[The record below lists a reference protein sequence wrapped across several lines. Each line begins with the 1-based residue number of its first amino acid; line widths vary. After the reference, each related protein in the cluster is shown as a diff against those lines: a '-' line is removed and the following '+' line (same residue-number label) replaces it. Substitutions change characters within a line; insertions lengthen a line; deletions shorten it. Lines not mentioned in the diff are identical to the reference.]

1 MKKHHRCPRVGL
13 LAPRKGTK
21 GTNGRVAIARAVT
34 GQTRAG
40 PVWRVPLAARGGWQ
54 MKTLVSGSRLT
65 DLLVQQFRR

>member
-1 MKKHHRCPRVGL
+1 MKKHHRCPGVGL

-21 GTNGRVAIARAVT
+21 GTNRRAIVRTVT

-40 PVWRVPLAARGGWQ
+40 SVWRAPLAAHGGWQ
-54 MKTLVSGSRLT
+54 MKTLVSGLRLT